1 MKAVVKVAVMEAVM
15 EAVVVVEEDVEALAA
30 TDLLA
35 VMEDVEMT
43 ATEGIAFSQSIIRIY
58 QFQSSVCKK
67 YCALCTQLD
76 TTLLDVVF

>member
-1 MKAVVKVAVMEAVM
+1 MKAVVKVAVTEAVM
-15 EAVVVVEEDVEALAA
+15 EAVVVVEEDVEALAVI
-30 TDLLA
+30 DLLA